1 MNDLNT
7 QQIVLLCI
15 LVSFVSSI
23 ATGITTVS
31 LLGQSPEPV
40 SQTINRVVEK
50 TIERVVETAD
60 NKPPERIVET
70 VVVNQEDLT
79 VDAVAKNSKSIVRLY
94 TKDASGQKVFFSL
107 GIIVNNTGRV
117 VTISGTSPR
126 NKLLGVFDSGE
137 FELKLIKSESPFG
150 LYEPATATV
159 TTFSPA
165 TLGDSQSLKLA
176 QSVVLVSGRNSNIVA
191 AGIIND
197 LVVVGGDSETKD
209 YVTKVV
215 AGVDSTK
222 VITGSVILNL
232 KGEIVGINSED
243 IIDPKSFVPINSVK
257 SLISFVAN

>member
-50 TIERVVETAD
+50 TIERVVETTD

-79 VDAVAKNSKSIVRLY
+79 VDAVSKNSKSIVRLY

-107 GIIVNNTGRV
+107 GVVVSDTGRV
-117 VTISGTSPR
+117 VTISGVSPR
-126 NKLLGVFDSGE
+126 SKLTGIFDSGE
-137 FELKLIKSESPFG
+137 FELKLLSSESPFS
-150 LYEPATATV
+150 LYETLSTIGATFTPAV
-159 TTFSPA
+159 
-165 TLGDSQSLKLA
+165 LGDSQSLKLA
-176 QSVVLVSGRNSNIVA
+176 QSVILLSGRNSAIA
-191 AGIIND
+191 ATGIIND
-197 LVVVGGDSETKD
+197 LVVVGGEGETKD

-215 AGVDSTK
+215 AGVDVSK
-222 VITGSVILNL
+222 VLTGSVILNL
-232 KGEIVGINSED
+232 KGEVVGINSED
-243 IIDPKSFVPINSVK
+243 VIDPKSFVSINSVK
-257 SLISFVAN
+257 SLISAATN